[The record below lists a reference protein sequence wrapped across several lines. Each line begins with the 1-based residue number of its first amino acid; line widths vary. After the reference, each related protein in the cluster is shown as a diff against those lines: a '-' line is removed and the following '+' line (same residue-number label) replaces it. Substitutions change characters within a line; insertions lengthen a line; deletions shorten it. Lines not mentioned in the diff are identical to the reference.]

1 MCGATAFAPRSCGRL
16 IKHTFITNPVMFGYA
31 GSDDRSSNII
41 DNESRD
47 EVGSSAIATSD
58 N

>member
-1 MCGATAFAPRSCGRL
+1 MFAPRSCGRL

-47 EVGSSAIATSD
+47 EVGSSAVATSD